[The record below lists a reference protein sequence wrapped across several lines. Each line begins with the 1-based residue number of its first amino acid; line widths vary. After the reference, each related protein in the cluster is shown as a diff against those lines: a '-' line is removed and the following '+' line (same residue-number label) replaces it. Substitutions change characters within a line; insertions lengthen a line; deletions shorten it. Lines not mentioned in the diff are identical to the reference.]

1 MFVTSNNE
9 LLYIMHHTGHRIRY
23 YVTCLSLLYINKDW
37 THTVCVLSEHQLW
50 PSMFTLML
58 YFCSSVAI
66 TCLKFC
72 VWRRYAAGILSH
84 TYGLFT
90 FSFLFQ
96 QTKLHHNKLHEN
108 VHLGHWA
115 DVSGLRA
122 TKANTRWFRSG
133 PDHVHTIKEP
143 LRSSFGNGPRPP
155 PPKALGAHLF
165 LCLSVSVC
173 VLEYLY
179 IFLKRK
185 AKMVAQKQ
193 KSFLS
198 EVKWGFHWPASIPA
212 ARGYSTAG
220 VPLCDLNHAFYFES
234 WRNRFDSYGSV
245 VACIELKHFFFL
257 KETNGKSKIVG
268 LALLPTKN
276 DE

>member
-1 MFVTSNNE
+1 MQDGGNYCCKSVSVHQNVQLVKCLWHQTMNYCILCTTPVTEFSIT
-9 LLYIMHHTGHRIRY
+9 LL
-23 YVTCLSLLYINKDW
+23 VLLSLLYMNKYW

-72 VWRRYAAGILSH
+72 VWRCYAAGILSH

-96 QTKLHHNKLHEN
+96 QTKLRPYKLHEN
-108 VHLGHWA
+108 VHFGHWA
-115 DVSGLRA
+115 DVSGLGA
-122 TKANTRWFRSG
+122 TN
-133 PDHVHTIKEP
+133 HVHTIKES

-165 LCLSVSVC
+165 LSLC
-173 VLEYLY
+173 VWEYLY

-185 AKMVAQKQ
+185 AKTVAQKQ

-234 WRNRFDSYGSV
+234 WRNRFHSCGSV
-245 VACIELKHFFFL
+245 VACIELKSFFL
-257 KETNGKSKIVG
+257 KNQ
-268 LALLPTKN
+268 
-276 DE
+276 